1 MFEAKVIQIHLSGI
15 TEKEKNDTEFL
26 ILKYA

>member
-1 MFEAKVIQIHLSGI
+1 MFGAKVIQTHLKGI
-15 TEKEKNDTEFL
+15 TEIEQNDTEFP

>member
-1 MFEAKVIQIHLSGI
+1 MFGPKVIQTNLKGI
-15 TEKEKNDTEFL
+15 TEKEQNDTEFL

>member
-1 MFEAKVIQIHLSGI
+1 MFGAKVIQFHLTGI
-15 TEKEKNDTEFL
+15 TEKGKNDKEFL